1 MRGPEGALRHQPAR
15 MALAGHGMDLGR
27 LERLLA
33 CQGRQDRRQPPCQ
46 HRLARARGADH
57 DHVVPAGRSNLQGPF
72 RERLAL
78 DVGKVLGIT
87 LRCRIGRILR
97 GGTCRL
103 ERRLAAQ
110 CPEQLPERPDTEN
123 LDPLDDSRL
132 GRIVRR
138 DNQPPQ
144 SRIAGAYGDREHAA
158 HGLQRPVERQFAHKQ
173 RPLDRF
179 GRDALHRRK
188 DPHGDRQVEARTLL
202 AEIRRS
208 QAHDGLAARHPLPDV
223 VEGGT
228 DPLFAL
234 LHGIIGQPH
243 QVETQAAT
251 RDIDLDGHLDGVD
264 PDNRSGIC
272 ADEHNG
278 FFLSILAHRA
288 PSDVPTKAA
297 PAACSPSSSA
307 RVRTAPHHRAHA
319 ASGRTPNC
327 PSPNPDH
334 PGSRPG

>member
-1 MRGPEGALRHQPAR
+1 M
-15 MALAGHGMDLGR
+15 
-27 LERLLA
+27 
-33 CQGRQDRRQPPCQ
+33 
-46 HRLARARGADH
+46 
-57 DHVVPAGRSNLQGPF
+57 PAGRSNLQGPF

-144 SRIAGAYGDREHAA
+144 SRIAGTDGDREHAA

-179 GRDALHRRK
+179 GRDALHRRE
-188 DPHGDRQVEARTLL
+188 DPHGDRQVEACTLL

-234 LHGIIGQPH
+234 LHGIVGQPH
-243 QVETQAAT
+243 QVETQAAA

-288 PSDVPTKAA
+288 PVGRPDGGSSGRLQSIVFGARQNGA
-297 PAACSPSSSA
+297 SSSSA
-307 RVRTAPHHRAHA
+307 RGFRSNSELPVAEPRPP
-319 ASGRTPNC
+319 GKPPGVTP
-327 PSPNPDH
+327 PEGMPFEPLA
-334 PGSRPG
+334 